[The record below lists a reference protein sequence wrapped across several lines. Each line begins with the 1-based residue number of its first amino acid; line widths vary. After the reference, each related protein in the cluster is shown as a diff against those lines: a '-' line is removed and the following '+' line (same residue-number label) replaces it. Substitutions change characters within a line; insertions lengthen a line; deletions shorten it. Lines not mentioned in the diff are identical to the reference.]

1 MNASRHPTLLLGN
14 TSSTSSNSFISSLPC
29 YSSFSSKSLHSQN
42 MSKNS
47 ECSFEYDENMMI
59 KMLYESVY
67 YPNESSDYNRK
78 SKSLNV
84 DLKSGSINDELVNF
98 DANMRKLLN
107 PFVLIFFDK
116 DQDFILEQ
124 LKVCANENLKNV

>member
-1 MNASRHPTLLLGN
+1 MNSSRHPALLLGY
-14 TSSTSSNSFISSLPC
+14 TSSTSLNLYISSLPC

-124 LKVCANENLKNV
+124 LKVCAN

>member
-1 MNASRHPTLLLGN
+1 MKVL
-14 TSSTSSNSFISSLPC
+14 III
-29 YSSFSSKSLHSQN
+29 
-42 MSKNS
+42 
-47 ECSFEYDENMMI
+47 E
-59 KMLYESVY
+59 
-67 YPNESSDYNRK
+67 K

-124 LKVCANENLKNV
+124 LKVCAN

>member
-1 MNASRHPTLLLGN
+1 MNSLRHPTLLHGN
-14 TSSTSSNSFISSLPC
+14 TASTSLSLTISLLPF
-29 YSSFSSKSLHSQN
+29 YSSFSSKSSYRQN
-42 MSKNS
+42 MSKNT

-67 YPNESSDYNRK
+67 YPNECPDYHRK
-78 SKSLNV
+78 SKSLQG
-84 DLKSGSINDELVNF
+84 DLKAGSINDELVNF

-124 LKVCANENLKNV
+124 LKV

>member
-1 MNASRHPTLLLGN
+1 M
-14 TSSTSSNSFISSLPC
+14 FISD
-29 YSSFSSKSLHSQN
+29 
-42 MSKNS
+42 
-47 ECSFEYDENMMI
+47 DENMMI

-67 YPNESSDYNRK
+67 YPNESSDYYRK

-124 LKVCANENLKNV
+124 LKVCANENLKNVCNCLPATSLTLSIFSTNY

>member
-1 MNASRHPTLLLGN
+1 
-14 TSSTSSNSFISSLPC
+14 
-29 YSSFSSKSLHSQN
+29 

-124 LKVCANENLKNV
+124 LKVCAN

>member
-1 MNASRHPTLLLGN
+1 
-14 TSSTSSNSFISSLPC
+14 
-29 YSSFSSKSLHSQN
+29 
-42 MSKNS
+42 MSKKS
-47 ECSFEYDENMMI
+47 ECSFEYDENMII

-107 PFVLIFFDK
+107 PFVLIFLNK
-116 DQDFILEQ
+116 DQDYIIEQMNSPKNSFI
-124 LKVCANENLKNV
+124 CH